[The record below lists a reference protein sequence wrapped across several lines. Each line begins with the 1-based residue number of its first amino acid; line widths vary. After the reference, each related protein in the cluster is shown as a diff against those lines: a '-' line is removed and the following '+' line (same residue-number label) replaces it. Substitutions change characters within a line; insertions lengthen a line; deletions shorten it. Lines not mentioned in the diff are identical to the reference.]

1 MRVALIEF
9 PGSNCDR
16 DLAVAFRQAGANV
29 DPVWHKETTLPAGT
43 DLVALPGGFAWGDYL
58 RCGAMAAR
66 APIMAS
72 VREHAERGGFVLGIC
87 NGFQILL
94 EGGFLPG
101 ALMRNSGIRFICRTV
116 DLEIGTTD
124 SAFTSGYSPTARLRV
139 PVAHHD
145 GNYVTTDDGLR
156 RLRDEDLVAFRYA
169 SDINGS
175 VDRIAGVLSPN
186 RRVLGLMPHPE
197 RAVDAALGSS
207 DGLPLFRS
215 AVEALVVAS

>member
-1 MRVALIEF
+1 MRVALVEF

-16 DLAVAFRQAGANV
+16 DLAVAFRQAGAKV

-124 SAFTSGYSPTARLRV
+124 SALHPGTVRRPACASP
-139 PVAHHD
+139 
-145 GNYVTTDDGLR
+145 
-156 RLRDEDLVAFRYA
+156 
-169 SDINGS
+169 
-175 VDRIAGVLSPN
+175 
-186 RRVLGLMPHPE
+186 
-197 RAVDAALGSS
+197 
-207 DGLPLFRS
+207 
-215 AVEALVVAS
+215 